1 MQDYCLYLNRA
12 ELVFYPFG
20 VAFDMGLQPTVV
32 QPVPPRNRKQP
43 SALELSTFFLAQH
56 EITAV
61 ENVMYAHIHTPL
73 PEQVQLVGENYVL
86 NGTRKAWKYGQ
97 RLGLMY
103 GDQRIEPCCDKWIF
117 QFKVAVPDTQA

>member
-1 MQDYCLYLNRA
+1 
-12 ELVFYPFG
+12 
-20 VAFDMGLQPTVV
+20 
-32 QPVPPRNRKQP
+32 
-43 SALELSTFFLAQH
+43 
-56 EITAV
+56 
-61 ENVMYAHIHTPL
+61 MYAHIHTPL

-86 NGTRKAWKYGQ
+86 NGSKRPLAQFCGALADGWTARKAWKYGQ